1 MSGLVRFHRA
11 NAGAGSSPV
20 SVWAK
25 KLHDLLLLAG
35 WTLEFANADAIGTG
49 SAGSPNFDKAPAI
62 NTSAGVVIYKM
73 PLNGQVTPW
82 YVRLEP
88 TWGTPPGGIASFL
101 GVQTGTGQAGGVLQ
115 NPAAAVAFG
124 LATGSQGNNNSELY
138 VIAHPDAFCVCLT
151 GGTNYGWVVSV
162 GRRIDDAGE
171 TTDDVSTSLITGGT
185 ITVTGPAGID
195 TLGSSVTR
203 SITRG
208 ELQAEKFLVLAC
220 PGTSPTVYSQPLS
233 TNRDGAET
241 GLPLGPFLRSG
252 GLASIPRLWY
262 IVADNDSVAGNEQ
275 IMFIDGAD
283 RRSIAAASSSA
294 MRTAGRL
301 AFLQE

>member
-1 MSGLVRFHRA
+1 MPGLVRFHRA

-35 WTLEFANADAIGTG
+35 WTLEFANTDAIGTG
-49 SAGSPNFDKAPAI
+49 SAGSPNFDKAPAV

-82 YVRLEP
+82 FVRLEP
-88 TWGTPPGGIASFL
+88 KWASPGLSGFL
-101 GVQTGTGQAGGVLQ
+101 DVQTGTGQAAGVLQ
-115 NPAAAVAFG
+115 NPGSAVVFG
-124 LATGSQGNNNSELY
+124 ASNSGVNTASELY
-138 VIAHPDAFCVCLT
+138 VSAHPDALLVCLT
-151 GGTNYGWVVSV
+151 GSASNSWLMSV
-162 GRRIDDAGE
+162 GRRIDEAGE
-171 TTDDVSTSLITGGT
+171 TKDDVNVSLIAATGV
-185 ITVTGPAGID
+185 TVAGPAGID

>member
-1 MSGLVRFHRA
+1 MAGTVRFHRA
-11 NAGAGSSPV
+11 NAAPNSSLV

-25 KLHDLLLLAG
+25 KLHELLLQAG

-49 SAGSPNFDKAPAI
+49 SAASPNFDKAPAI
-62 NTSAGVVIYKM
+62 NNSAGVVIYKM

-82 YVRLEP
+82 FVRLEP
-88 TWGTPPGGIASFL
+88 RWGTGTVNSFL
-101 GVQTGTGQAGGVLQ
+101 GVQVGTGQNAGALLV
-115 NPAAAVAFG
+115 ASAAVVLG
-124 LATGSQGNNNSELY
+124 TATSTPVNDNSELF

-151 GGTNYGWVVSV
+151 GGTALGWLMSV
-162 GRRIDDAGE
+162 GRRIDDAGV
-171 TTDDVSTSLITGGT
+171 TGDDLSISFITAAN
-185 ITVTGPAGID
+185 ITVTGPAGVD
-195 TLGSSVTR
+195 TVGSSVTR
-203 SITRG
+203 SVTRG
-208 ELQAEKFLVLAC
+208 ESQPEKFLVLAC
-220 PGTSPTVYSQPLS
+220 PGTGPTNYTQPLT

-252 GLASIPRLWY
+252 GLGSVPRLWY

-275 IMFIDGAD
+275 MMFIDGAD